1 MKLYLLVEG
10 EQTEKRLFRAWLR
23 HSFPQLTE
31 VFQPA
36 DLTTDSFFLLAGM
49 GYPSYLQRIP
59 QALEDAAQ
67 HGASHLFVCIDAE
80 DRSYEERR
88 SEVAGIL
95 EMAAATLQRRG
106 LQFLGHIHVIVAD
119 CCVES
124 WLLGHRRLVPRQPT
138 SGELLRFKQFYDVS
152 VEDPERME
160 CPPGSMT
167 RALYHHEYLRA
178 VFRHH
183 GQTYLKN
190 NPGIAKEGN
199 YLAALRDR
207 CLIRSAQPPHLQ
219 SFRVLWEAWRAMG
232 GRINV
237 EESPAP

>member
-10 EQTEKRLFRAWLR
+10 EQTEKRLFRAWLG
-23 HSFPQLTE
+23 HCFPQLSE
-31 VFQPA
+31 VQTPA
-36 DLTTDSFFLLAGM
+36 DLAADTFFLLAGM

-67 HGASHLFVCIDAE
+67 HHVDHLFICIDSE
-80 DRSYEERR
+80 DRTYEQRR

-95 EMAAATLQRRG
+95 EAAATALQRRG
-106 LQFLGHIHVIVAD
+106 LQFLGRIHVIVAD

-138 SGELLRFKQFYDVS
+138 AEDLLRFKQFYDVS
-152 VEDPERME
+152 LDDPERMG
-160 CPPGSMT
+160 CPTHAMS
-167 RALYHHEYLRA
+167 RALYHHDYLRA

-190 NPGIAKEGN
+190 NPGIAREGN

-207 CLIRSAQPPHLQ
+207 CLDEARPPHLQ
-219 SFRVLWEAWRAMG
+219 SFRVLWDVWSEMG
-232 GRINV
+232 GRFED
-237 EESPAP
+237 EESSTT